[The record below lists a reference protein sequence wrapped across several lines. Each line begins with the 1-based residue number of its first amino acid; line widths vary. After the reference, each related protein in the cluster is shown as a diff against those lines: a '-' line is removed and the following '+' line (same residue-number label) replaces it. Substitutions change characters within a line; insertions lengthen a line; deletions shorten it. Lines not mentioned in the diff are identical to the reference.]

1 MGSTVAPIEGSSGRK
16 RKDLAKCLKLSKNLI
31 RGAAF
36 LVLMGLLLVQVTDVL
51 RNRLVTGQ
59 NSDARYRKMEYCPG
73 V

>member
-1 MGSTVAPIEGSSGRK
+1 MGSTVAPTEGSSGRK

-51 RNRLVTGQ
+51 RNRLVRTVML
-59 NSDARYRKMEYCPG
+59 DIAM
-73 V
+73 